1 MRLASIKTAVAFAV
15 ATAGATLAVAWPG
28 VTIADGNVPL
38 VQYTVD
44 GTKVN
49 DVVVKGAVQRD
60 PKAKSG
66 WVVVVTATNTANHS
80 ETIPLETDVS
90 QVVSSPM
97 ARVAPAPTTVWSKT
111 ETVTLS
117 AGQAMTKRYELPAN
131 VAAKVAAASRPRNTV
146 PNNLQT
152 ITTYFVAFERSV
164 SPVGGAARP
173 AMGS

>member
-1 MRLASIKTAVAFAV
+1 MGLSSLKTSVAFAV
-15 ATAGATLAVAWPG
+15 ATAGATLALAWPG
-28 VTIADGNVPL
+28 VTIADDNRPL

-49 DVVVKGAVQRD
+49 DVVVKGVVERD

-80 ETIPLETDVS
+80 ETIPLETDVA
-90 QVVSSPM
+90 QTVSNPM

-131 VAAKVAAASRPRNTV
+131 VAAKVAAANRPAKLA
-146 PNNLQT
+146 PNNLQP
-152 ITTYFVAFERSV
+152 ITTVFVAFERSM
-164 SPVGGAARP
+164 SPVGGAARR